1 MAKDP
6 QETRFQT
13 LSVLVQWIRILEQ
26 TKPEGHSK
34 PKEKANWSRM
44 YLHIWPKLTLNQN
57 DYKMVDPVDLKP
69 TLSLMIPP
77 PCGPLR
83 PQTSSRFCTDSGRVF
98 IGFQNLSRSGRMF
111 IGFLSDFYRIFIGF
125 RTESVPIWTDS
136 RNLSRSGRIFI
147 GFLSDSARN
156 RSQFGWIPGIC
167 QEVDGSDR
175 FHRFPNP
182 KSFQSLKNVQNA
194 SRWWK
199 NLQEL
204 HKSTKWEQYRQ
215 RCPQTLPQHSSELSL
230 ACISSNLK
238 QINNMLPTCETKVP
252 RY

>member
-34 PKEKANWSRM
+34 PKEKANWSRI

-111 IGFLSDFYRIFIGF
+111 IGFLSD
-125 RTESVPIWTDS
+125 SA
-136 RNLSRSGRIFI
+136 RNLS
-147 GFLSDSARN
+147 
-156 RSQFGWIPGIC
+156 QFGRIPGIC
-167 QEVDGSDR
+167 QEVDGFLSDFCR
-175 FHRFPNP
+175 IFIGFRPE
-182 KSFQSLKNVQNA
+182 SVTIWMD
-194 SRWWK
+194 SR
-199 NLQEL
+199 NL
-204 HKSTKWEQYRQ
+204 SRSGWFRQ
-215 RCPQTLPQHSSELSL
+215 IPQ
-230 ACISSNLK
+230 IS
-238 QINNMLPTCETKVP
+238 
-252 RY
+252 